1 MQKSLK
7 WEVGGGSA
15 RSPNVDC
22 KNVEERRGNRA
33 ARTFMKVTRL
43 KFRTF
48 PPAFQTK
55 TFKILEIYLKD
66 SFATVVTVVTWKL
79 YEKKFL

>member
-1 MQKSLK
+1 MFFCFYTKVF
-7 WEVGGGSA
+7 EVRVGGGSA
-15 RSPNVDC
+15 RSHNVDC

-55 TFKILEIYLKD
+55 TFKIFKIYLKD
-66 SFATVVTVVTWKL
+66 SLAKSGTVVT
-79 YEKKFL
+79 